1 MIFSEIQMQTLIYV
15 GVAVGVILVLV
26 VLRVLLRG
34 RGAAEARED
43 TSLGIVVAQLTVADA
58 GGATLEFYN
67 MPVRLA
73 AVVLAPSGRSATL
86 PPADEMPAAIEQLVP
101 GLMAVLEADQ
111 PVFRRW
117 PGQLSSA
124 GFSNSFFTNVPLP
137 GEFGKGTPW
146 CAAAGRFEADGHNY
160 LIGLVMK
167 AAGPNSLSQ
176 VTIQRST
183 QWLDVLRIRRP
194 A

>member
-1 MIFSEIQMQTLIYV
+1 MNFFEIPAQWFTYLGI
-15 GVAVGVILVLV
+15 AAGVILALV

-34 RGAAEARED
+34 RRTAVAREEP
-43 TSLGIVVAQLTVADA
+43 SLRIDVAELKVADA
-58 GGATLEFYN
+58 GGAKLEFYN

-86 PPADEMPAAIEQLVP
+86 PPADEMPTTIEQLVP
-101 GLMAVLEADQ
+101 GLMAVLESDR

-137 GEFGKGTPW
+137 GDFGKGTPW
-146 CAAAGRFEADGHNY
+146 CAAAGRFEAGGQNY

-176 VTIQRST
+176 VVIERST
-183 QWLDVLRIRRP
+183 QWLDVLRIRRT

>member
-1 MIFSEIQMQTLIYV
+1 MIFSEIPPQTLTYV
-15 GVAVGVILVLV
+15 GIAAGVILALV
-26 VLRVLLRG
+26 VLRVLLG
-34 RGAAEARED
+34 RRRTTAVREEPPLRID
-43 TSLGIVVAQLTVADA
+43 VAQLTVPDVGSAV
-58 GGATLEFYN
+58 LEFYN

-73 AVVLAPSGRSATL
+73 AVVLAPSGRSAKL
-86 PPADEMPAAIEQLVP
+86 PPADEMPATIEQLVP
-101 GLMAVLEADQ
+101 GLMAVLKSDQ

-117 PGQLSSA
+117 PGQLSSS
-124 GFSNSFFTNVPLP
+124 GFSSSFFTNVPLP
-137 GEFGKGTPW
+137 GDFGKGTPW
-146 CAAAGRFEADGHNY
+146 CAAAGRFEAAGQNY

-176 VTIQRST
+176 VAIERSA